1 MPREMSYIR
10 DMITPKPMFDPLLEP
25 DQSLR
30 SERACLVLTR
40 ATVARTAGVG
50 RQKLIEVE
58 QGRPSVAMVM
68 PR

>member
-1 MPREMSYIR
+1 MLREMSYIR
-10 DMITPKPMFDPLLEP
+10 DMITQNPMFDPLLELGHR
-25 DQSLR
+25 LR

-50 RQKLIEVE
+50 CQKLLEVE
-58 QGRPSVAMVM
+58 QGRPSVATVM